1 MDREHRAKP
10 LLKPL
15 FSSLL
20 TRTHARSQAYYYETR
35 YDVLIY
41 CAAIATL
48 YDMIWTP
55 CLALLPLAEYD
66 FFGISLAIGF
76 GIDALV
82 LVCLALGIATWGAQG
97 RVMSILLDALICMPW
112 ELIGL
117 TNDERRPAMGFRMLA
132 KVRRSRPLSLSF
144 ALFHALTAR
153 CPLPPQS
160 VRYIRVR
167 GSFARLQGGCQLELE
182 QSRDRTQHAPS
193 PAAALQCAT
202 GITGSGH
209 CATHHQHCNAMPTL
223 THRCCRCPTGI
234 MVDTPI
240 AIHPLVGINM
250 GVVRFTA
257 TAEQRV

>member
-1 MDREHRAKP
+1 MDRERRAKP
-10 LLKPL
+10 LLTPH

-97 RVMSILLDALICMPW
+97 RLMSILLDALICMPW

-132 KVRRSRPLSLSF
+132 KVSALSAFLSLG
-144 ALFHALTAR
+144 LFHALTAR
-153 CPLPPQS
+153 CPLLPQS

-167 GSFARLQGGCQLELE
+167 GSFARRYREDVNWNWNKVAIVRNTRHHQQ
-182 QSRDRTQHAPS
+182 QHCNAQQ
-193 PAAALQCAT
+193 A
-202 GITGSGH
+202 ITGSGTAIAH
-209 CATHHQHCNAMPTL
+209 SSPALQCNA
-223 THRCCRCPTGI
+223 HS
-234 MVDTPI
+234 DTPLL
-240 AIHPLVGINM
+240 PLSHRYYG
-250 GVVRFTA
+250 
-257 TAEQRV
+257 

>member
-1 MDREHRAKP
+1 MDRERRAKP
-10 LLKPL
+10 LLTPL

-132 KVRRSRPLSLSF
+132 KVSALSASLSLS
-144 ALFHALTAR
+144 
-153 CPLPPQS
+153 CPLPCTDRPLPATS
-160 VRYIRVR
+160 AVGPLHTR
-167 GSFARLQGGCQLELE
+167 ARLLRAALQGGCQLELE
-182 QSRDRTQHAPS
+182 
-193 PAAALQCAT
+193 
-202 GITGSGH
+202 
-209 CATHHQHCNAMPTL
+209 
-223 THRCCRCPTGI
+223 
-234 MVDTPI
+234 
-240 AIHPLVGINM
+240 
-250 GVVRFTA
+250 
-257 TAEQRV
+257 